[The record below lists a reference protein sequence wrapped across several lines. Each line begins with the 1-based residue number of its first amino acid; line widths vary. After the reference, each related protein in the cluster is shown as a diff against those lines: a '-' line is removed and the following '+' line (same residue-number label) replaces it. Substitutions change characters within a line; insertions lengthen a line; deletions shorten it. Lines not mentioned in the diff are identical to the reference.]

1 MAKLRKF
8 SAYQRLERP
17 YTRISKFSKKN
28 YVRGGY
34 PHLKLTKF
42 EMGDPK
48 APFELTLTLNSKKS
62 MNVRQDAL
70 EAARMSS
77 NRILEKSLGK
87 NYYFRIRVYPF
98 HVLRENPLAAG
109 AGADR
114 MSTGMQKAFGKPIG
128 AAARVFEDQ
137 TIIEL
142 RVDKQHIAL
151 AKEALVR
158 ASRKLPCSCKI
169 VTLETPLAI
178 TP

>member
-28 YVRGGY
+28 YVRGGF

-48 APFELTLTLNSKKS
+48 AAFELTLLLKSKRDI
-62 MNVRQDAL
+62 NVRQDAL

-77 NRILEKSLGK
+77 NRVLEKTLGK

-114 MSTGMQKAFGKPIG
+114 MSTGMQRSYGKPIG
-128 AAARVFEDQ
+128 AAARVFEGQ

-151 AKEALVR
+151 AKQALVR
-158 ASRKLPCSCKI
+158 ASQKLPCACKI
-169 VTLETPLAI
+169 LTQETVI
-178 TP
+178 KH